1 MPKNS
6 SRISEKLLSLHQ
18 EFLNSKT
25 ISRNTNSSQ
34 AFFSSNDILQLNES
48 GTEVVVRITTGDVEG
63 LLPALEGLGFNVIGS
78 VPDLN
83 FVEGW
88 IPVSSIADLENLE
101 NQGLLGVLPV
111 FTPIT
116 KAGAITS
123 QADFV
128 HETDRVRA
136 SLPTGFDGKGVTI
149 GVLSDSYNNL
159 GGADDDI
166 NTGNLPANINI
177 IEDLESGGIDE
188 GRAMLQLIHDLA
200 PGADLAFATA
210 FISPES
216 FADNIRALANA
227 GADIIVDDI
236 AFVTEPFFQDG
247 VVSLAIDE
255 VVTNNGVAYF
265 SSAGNDSNIAYE
277 STNIN
282 FGSDTI
288 EGTSGDFYDFDPS
301 SNTDTRQRITIPD
314 GDKIT
319 LSFQWDDPFF
329 TTNGVDTD
337 LDIFLL
343 NAATGEIVAS
353 SEEDNISN
361 QTPSEFFSFTN
372 NTGQTDFDV
381 AIELLAGPEPGRI
394 KYIPFDLSS
403 DNPSEIY
410 QEFATN
416 SSTVFAHP
424 AAKNAFA
431 VGAVPYFDQE
441 NPESFTSV
449 GPTTILFESDG
460 TRKATPEIRQT
471 PDIAAIDATDTT
483 FFDSGNGDSENNGFP
498 NFFGTSAAAPHA
510 AAIAALVKQANPTFT
525 PEQIY
530 NRLESTAIDIGTPGY
545 DNVTGHGLINA
556 YDAIFGSVVPSS
568 LNFTDNFE
576 DGDLSL
582 AYETNTTGAGRI
594 QVTTENNPVG
604 TQHLTLDAAFTN
616 TFSLNEVI
624 LHVDTTGFNDV
635 KLSFDQ
641 REFGDFDHPMQET
654 FTGSNDSDGVALSVD
669 GTNWFRLISLTGNNS
684 TETYQTQTFNLST
697 FAANN
702 GLSLGSDVQ
711 IKLQQFGLFAI
722 DSATSSS
729 TSNGFAFDNI
739 SVTGTALTGFTVTES
754 DGNTT
759 VTEAGSTDT
768 FTIVLNSQPTSDVVI
783 NIANPDTGEATV
795 SATSLTFTSANWDT
809 PQTVTVTGVDD
820 NLVDGTQ
827 TTALT
832 LSVDDANSDDNFD
845 AVANQTIN
853 VDTTDNDTA
862 ATTPVLV
869 NNALTI
875 DEGGTVTFTS
885 TNLSATDA
893 DNNDANLTFTVSNIT
908 GGTFEVDG
916 VVSNSFTQQ
925 QISDG
930 KVKFIDDG
938 NENAP
943 SYDIT
948 VSDGSLTDSGSATV
962 NFTNVNDA
970 PTEITLSNSSVAEN
984 DIAAIIG
991 NVTVTDVDSSNFTY
1005 TVNDNRFEVVYSQLK
1020 LKDGES
1026 LDFETESSI
1035 NLSVTATD
1043 NGNPNQ
1049 SFTKNFA
1056 IAVTN
1061 VNEAPNI
1068 TSNNSFSVAENTT
1081 KVGTITASDADDD
1094 NLSFSITGGSDQ
1106 GLFTINNSGELSFN
1120 NAPDFETAADNDGD
1134 NNYQVQVAVSDGS
1147 ETVTQDL
1154 TVTVTNVNE
1163 APTADDG
1170 TFTVDENST
1179 SGTQVGIITATDPEN
1194 EALTL
1199 AITSGN
1205 LDPDNDSNLAFA
1217 IDSSTGTITVNDKDD
1232 LDFEV
1237 TPTFNLE
1244 VLATDP
1250 GSLTNTANITVNLND
1265 VAPAVFDTVQSQNSF
1280 FTLNGGDP
1288 TNIKFTLANNNTE
1301 NVNEVGVF
1309 VVDDENGSVDGN
1321 APGSDGYLQA
1331 ALQRSQVIFSA
1342 ISDRPSGFELGDIER
1357 VLEVDSDAR
1366 LGFYLVSNGTTD
1378 TALAQLEATG
1388 TTNLPIFFSDSSNVQ
1403 VSDLVAESFNLNWS
1417 DEAGNSDFT
1426 NLDLTVQ
1433 LTQDTPAPATQL
1445 QGNPQN
1451 ELIDLSNQTG
1461 QVSVSVEVH
1470 REAAFDN
1477 LIGFYQVVDSNGGID
1492 TNGDGIADFNPG
1504 DTGYEEAALTNRV
1517 TGLDLLQ
1524 TDNQQTSTFDGT
1536 FDGGSILASF
1546 MVVDGTVD
1554 EAINNNA
1561 EVYFSFLGAN
1571 SDGVDHIRLLGDNTF
1586 GYEDIAGGGD
1596 FDYND
1601 MIVKVNPTV

>member
-1 MPKNS
+1 M
-6 SRISEKLLSLHQ
+6 
-18 EFLNSKT
+18 
-25 ISRNTNSSQ
+25 
-34 AFFSSNDILQLNES
+34 
-48 GTEVVVRITTGDVEG
+48 
-63 LLPALEGLGFNVIGS
+63 
-78 VPDLN
+78 
-83 FVEGW
+83 
-88 IPVSSIADLENLE
+88 
-101 NQGLLGVLPV
+101 
-111 FTPIT
+111 
-116 KAGAITS
+116 
-123 QADFV
+123 
-128 HETDRVRA
+128 
-136 SLPTGFDGKGVTI
+136 
-149 GVLSDSYNNL
+149 
-159 GGADDDI
+159 
-166 NTGNLPANINI
+166 
-177 IEDLESGGIDE
+177 
-188 GRAMLQLIHDLA
+188 
-200 PGADLAFATA
+200 
-210 FISPES
+210 
-216 FADNIRALANA
+216 
-227 GADIIVDDI
+227 
-236 AFVTEPFFQDG
+236 
-247 VVSLAIDE
+247 
-255 VVTNNGVAYF
+255 
-265 SSAGNDSNIAYE
+265 
-277 STNIN
+277 
-282 FGSDTI
+282 
-288 EGTSGDFYDFDPS
+288 
-301 SNTDTRQRITIPD
+301 
-314 GDKIT
+314 
-319 LSFQWDDPFF
+319 
-329 TTNGVDTD
+329 
-337 LDIFLL
+337 
-343 NAATGEIVAS
+343 
-353 SEEDNISN
+353 
-361 QTPSEFFSFTN
+361 
-372 NTGQTDFDV
+372 
-381 AIELLAGPEPGRI
+381 
-394 KYIPFDLSS
+394 
-403 DNPSEIY
+403 
-410 QEFATN
+410 
-416 SSTVFAHP
+416 
-424 AAKNAFA
+424 
-431 VGAVPYFDQE
+431 
-441 NPESFTSV
+441 
-449 GPTTILFESDG
+449 
-460 TRKATPEIRQT
+460 
-471 PDIAAIDATDTT
+471 
-483 FFDSGNGDSENNGFP
+483 
-498 NFFGTSAAAPHA
+498 
-510 AAIAALVKQANPTFT
+510 
-525 PEQIY
+525 
-530 NRLESTAIDIGTPGY
+530 
-545 DNVTGHGLINA
+545 
-556 YDAIFGSVVPSS
+556 
-568 LNFTDNFE
+568 
-576 DGDLSL
+576 
-582 AYETNTTGAGRI
+582 
-594 QVTTENNPVG
+594 
-604 TQHLTLDAAFTN
+604 
-616 TFSLNEVI
+616 
-624 LHVDTTGFNDV
+624 
-635 KLSFDQ
+635 
-641 REFGDFDHPMQET
+641 
-654 FTGSNDSDGVALSVD
+654 
-669 GTNWFRLISLTGNNS
+669 
-684 TETYQTQTFNLST
+684 
-697 FAANN
+697 
-702 GLSLGSDVQ
+702 
-711 IKLQQFGLFAI
+711 
-722 DSATSSS
+722 
-729 TSNGFAFDNI
+729 
-739 SVTGTALTGFTVTES
+739 
-754 DGNTT
+754 
-759 VTEAGSTDT
+759 
-768 FTIVLNSQPTSDVVI
+768 
-783 NIANPDTGEATV
+783 
-795 SATSLTFTSANWDT
+795 
-809 PQTVTVTGVDD
+809 
-820 NLVDGTQ
+820 
-827 TTALT
+827 
-832 LSVDDANSDDNFD
+832 SVDDANSDDNFD

-970 PTEITLSNSSVAEN
+970 PTDITLSNSSVAEN
-984 DIAAIIG
+984 NTAAVIG
-991 NVTVTDVDSSNFTY
+991 NLTVTDVDSSNFTY
-1005 TVNDNRFEVVYSQLK
+1005 TINDNRFEVVNSQLK